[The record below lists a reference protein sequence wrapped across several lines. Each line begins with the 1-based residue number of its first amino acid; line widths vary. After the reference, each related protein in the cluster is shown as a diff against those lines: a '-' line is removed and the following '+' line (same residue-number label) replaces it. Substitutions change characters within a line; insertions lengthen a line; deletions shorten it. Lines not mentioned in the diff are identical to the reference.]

1 MKFVLL
7 VFFLFIVNCSNNK
20 VVKKHG
26 SSSLELKIDKVEVN
40 QTNKNDVI
48 QLFGKPSSISLF
60 DENSWFYIEREKVN
74 QSIFK
79 LGKSKIRKNQ
89 VLEIHYDNTGIVKYK
104 RLYNLDNMN
113 DLKIVKEITKKK
125 YDTSSS
131 FNKLIKSLEQK
142 INSPTR
148 SKSNKN

>member
-104 RLYNLDNMN
+104 RLYNLENMN

-125 YDTSSS
+125 YDTSS
-131 FNKLIKSLEQK
+131 
-142 INSPTR
+142 
-148 SKSNKN
+148 

>member
-79 LGKSKIRKNQ
+79 LGQSKIRKNQ
-89 VLEIHYDNTGIVKYK
+89 VLEIHYDSTGIVKYK
-104 RLYNLDNMN
+104 RLYNLENMN

-142 INSPTR
+142 INSPTTT
-148 SKSNKN
+148 KKK

>member
-40 QTNKNDVI
+40 LTNKNDII

-104 RLYNLDNMN
+104 RLYNLENMN

-142 INSPTR
+142 INSPTTT
-148 SKSNKN
+148 KKK

>member
-7 VFFLFIVNCSNNK
+7 VFFLFILNCSNNK

-104 RLYNLDNMN
+104 RLYNLENMN

-142 INSPTR
+142 INSPTTT
-148 SKSNKN
+148 KKK

>member
-104 RLYNLDNMN
+104 KLYNLENMN

-142 INSPTR
+142 INSPTTT
-148 SKSNKN
+148 KKK

>member
-89 VLEIHYDNTGIVKYK
+89 VLEIHYDNSGIVKYK
-104 RLYNLDNMN
+104 RLYNLENMN

-142 INSPTR
+142 INSPTTT
-148 SKSNKN
+148 KKK

>member
-104 RLYNLDNMN
+104 KLYNHENMN
-113 DLKIVKEITKKK
+113 DLKIVKEITKKNK
-125 YDTSSS
+125 EYVLSLLPAYD
-131 FNKLIKSLEQK
+131 KH
-142 INSPTR
+142 TR
-148 SKSNKN
+148 

>member
-89 VLEIHYDNTGIVKYK
+89 VLEIHYNNTGIVKYK
-104 RLYNLDNMN
+104 RLYNLENMN

-142 INSPTR
+142 INSPTTT
-148 SKSNKN
+148 KKK

>member
-7 VFFLFIVNCSNNK
+7 VFFLFIINCSNNK

-40 QTNKNDVI
+40 LTNKNDII

-104 RLYNLDNMN
+104 RLYNLENMN

-142 INSPTR
+142 INSPTTT
-148 SKSNKN
+148 KKK

>member
-104 RLYNLDNMN
+104 RLYNLENMN
-113 DLKIVKEITKKK
+113 DLKIVKEITKKE

-142 INSPTR
+142 INSPTTT
-148 SKSNKN
+148 KKK

>member
-20 VVKKHG
+20 VVNKHG

-104 RLYNLDNMN
+104 RLYNLENMN

-142 INSPTR
+142 INSPTTT
-148 SKSNKN
+148 KKK

>member
-79 LGKSKIRKNQ
+79 LGQSKIRKNQ

-104 RLYNLDNMN
+104 RLYNLENMN

-142 INSPTR
+142 INSPTAT
-148 SKSNKN
+148 KKK

>member
-89 VLEIHYDNTGIVKYK
+89 VLEIHY
-104 RLYNLDNMN
+104 
-113 DLKIVKEITKKK
+113 
-125 YDTSSS
+125 SS
-131 FNKLIKSLEQK
+131 
-142 INSPTR
+142 
-148 SKSNKN
+148 

>member
-20 VVKKHG
+20 VVKNHG

-104 RLYNLDNMN
+104 RLYNLENMN

-142 INSPTR
+142 INSPTTT
-148 SKSNKN
+148 KKK

>member
-89 VLEIHYDNTGIVKYK
+89 VLEIHFDNTGIVKYK
-104 RLYNLDNMN
+104 RLYNLENMN

-142 INSPTR
+142 INSPTTT
-148 SKSNKN
+148 KKK

>member
-142 INSPTR
+142 INSPTTT
-148 SKSNKN
+148 KKK

>member
-104 RLYNLDNMN
+104 RLYNLENMN

-142 INSPTR
+142 INSPTTT
-148 SKSNKN
+148 KKK